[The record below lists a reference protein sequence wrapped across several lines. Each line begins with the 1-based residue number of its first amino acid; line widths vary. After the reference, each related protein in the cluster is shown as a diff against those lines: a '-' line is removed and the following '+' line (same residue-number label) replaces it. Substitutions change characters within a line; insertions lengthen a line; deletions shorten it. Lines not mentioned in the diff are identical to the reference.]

1 MDPVALLTL
10 AGHRYQVASHPKDGR
25 YHFRAEG
32 ESAWTALDSSQKDG
46 WTRVATEVVCA
57 TTDVLCGY
65 LTTHAMT
72 VRDRADVAEGV
83 QEYQILDL
91 TWQMR
96 RGEDDTLDV
105 QLGEGRWQTV
115 QLAGAG
121 RMEDKPA
128 AIRGLIA
135 ADPGVAERFAQEAR
149 NWAGRIAAGC
159 TVMPAF
165 SF

>member
-10 AGHRYQVASHPKDGR
+10 AGQRYQVASHPEDGR
-25 YHFRAEG
+25 YHFRVEG
-32 ESAWTALDSSQKDG
+32 APDWTALDSSQKDG
-46 WTRVATEVVCA
+46 WAKVATDVVCA

-91 TWQMR
+91 TWKMR
-96 RGEDDTLDV
+96 RAGDDTLDV
-105 QLGEGRWQTV
+105 QLGEGPWQAV

-121 RMEDKPA
+121 QMDDKPA

-135 ADPGVAERFAQEAR
+135 ADPGVAERFAREAR
-149 NWAGRIAAGC
+149 DWAGRIAAGC
-159 TVMPAF
+159 TVVPAF